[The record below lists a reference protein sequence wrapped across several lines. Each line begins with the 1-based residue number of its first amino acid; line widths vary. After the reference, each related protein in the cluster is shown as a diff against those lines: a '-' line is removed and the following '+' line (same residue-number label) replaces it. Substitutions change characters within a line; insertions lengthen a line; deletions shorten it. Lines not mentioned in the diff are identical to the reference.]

1 MRYAME
7 LIYSG
12 VAIGAIYGLMAMAF
26 AMTYK
31 ATGLL
36 NFAQGE
42 LGMLIAYIAWSI
54 SVALGTSTWALIGGA
69 LVSSVLL
76 GLMIEKLIMRK
87 MIGQPAFSAVLVTV
101 GLGVIITSL
110 VLMIWGGEQQ
120 RIDTKYAS
128 DIVILGGL
136 RMRVSQI
143 TVIVVLA
150 LALLST
156 HVFFRYSRFGI
167 AMRAVAADQRTASL
181 MGISVARVQSVAWAT
196 SSVLAGLAGLFFAV
210 SFELSP
216 SIFSLGLKSFPATVF
231 GGLDAVIGSGA
242 SGIFIGVF
250 ENLVGGYIAPL
261 LKEIAGFLLILV
273 ILMVRPFGLFGQ
285 KDIERV

>member
-1 MRYAME
+1 MRYALE

-26 AMTYK
+26 ALTYK

-42 LGMLIAYIAWSI
+42 LGMLIAYISWSI
-54 SVALGTSTWALIGGA
+54 SVSMGTSTWALVGGA
-69 LVSSVLL
+69 VVSSVVL
-76 GLMIEKLIMRK
+76 GLLIERLIMRK
-87 MIGQPAFSAVLVTV
+87 MIGQPVFSAVLVTV
-101 GLGVIITSL
+101 GMGVIITSV
-110 VLMIWGGEQQ
+110 VLMVWGGEQQ
-120 RIDTKYAS
+120 SVVAAHAS
-128 DIVILGGL
+128 DIIDVGGL
-136 RMRVSQI
+136 RMRVSQMA
-143 TVIVVLA
+143 VIVVLLVA
-150 LALLST
+150 LAVT

-181 MGISVARVQSVAWAT
+181 MGISIARVQAVAWAV
-196 SSVLAGLAGLFFAV
+196 SSLLAGLAGLFFAV

-216 SIFSLGLKSFPATVF
+216 TIFSLGLKAFPATVF

-261 LKEIAGFLLILV
+261 FKEIAGFLLILV

-285 KDIERV
+285 RDIERV

>member
-42 LGMLIAYIAWSI
+42 LGMLIAYMAWSI
-54 SVALGTSTWALIGGA
+54 SVALGTSAWALIGGA

-76 GLMIEKLIMRK
+76 GLMIEKFIMRK
-87 MIGQPAFSAVLVTV
+87 MIGQPVFSAVLVTV

-128 DIVILGGL
+128 DIVMLGGL

-216 SIFSLGLKSFPATVF
+216 SIFSLGLKSFPATVV

-261 LKEIAGFLLILV
+261 LKEIAGFLLILI

>member
-1 MRYAME
+1 MDYLME
-7 LIYSG
+7 LVYSG

-42 LGMLIAYIAWSI
+42 LGMLIAYLAWSI
-54 SVALGTSTWALIGGA
+54 SVAMGTSTWALVGGA
-69 LVSSVLL
+69 LVSSIAL
-76 GLMIEKLIMRK
+76 GLLIERFIMRK
-87 MIGQPAFSAVLVTV
+87 MIGQPVFSGVLVTV
-101 GLGVIITSL
+101 GLGVIITSV
-110 VLMIWGGEQQ
+110 VLMVWGGEQQ
-120 RIDTKYAS
+120 SIEVAHAS
-128 DIVILGGL
+128 DIVEFGGL

-143 TVIVVLA
+143 AVIAVLLLA
-150 LALLST
+150 LMVT

-181 MGISVARVQSVAWAT
+181 MGISVPRVQAVAWAT

-210 SFELSP
+210 TFELSP
-216 SIFSLGLKSFPATVF
+216 SIFSLGLKAFPAAVF

-250 ENLVGGYIAPL
+250 ENLVGGYVAPL
-261 LKEIAGFLLILV
+261 FKEIAGFMLILV

-285 KDIERV
+285 RDIERV

>member
-1 MRYAME
+1 MDYLLE
-7 LIYSG
+7 LVYSG

-42 LGMLIAYIAWSI
+42 LGMLIAYLAWSI
-54 SVALGTSTWALIGGA
+54 SVAMGTSTWALVGGA
-69 LVSSVLL
+69 LFSSIAL
-76 GLMIEKLIMRK
+76 GLLIERFIMRK
-87 MIGQPAFSAVLVTV
+87 MIGQPVFSGVLVTV
-101 GLGVIITSL
+101 GLGVIITSV
-110 VLMIWGGEQQ
+110 VLMVWGGEQQ
-120 RIDTKYAS
+120 SIEVAHAS
-128 DIVILGGL
+128 DIVEFGGL

-143 TVIVVLA
+143 AVIVVLL
-150 LALLST
+150 LALMVT

-181 MGISVARVQSVAWAT
+181 MGISVPRVQAVAWAT

-210 SFELSP
+210 TFELSP
-216 SIFSLGLKSFPATVF
+216 SIFSLGLKSFPAAVF

-250 ENLVGGYIAPL
+250 ENLVGGYVAPL
-261 LKEIAGFLLILV
+261 FKEIAGFMLILV

-285 KDIERV
+285 RDIERV

>member
-1 MRYAME
+1 MRYLLE
-7 LIYSG
+7 LVYSG

-42 LGMLIAYIAWSI
+42 LGMLIAYLAWSI
-54 SVALGTSTWALIGGA
+54 SVALGTSTWALVGGA
-69 LVSSVLL
+69 LVSSVAL
-76 GLMIEKLIMRK
+76 GLLIERFIMRK
-87 MIGQPAFSAVLVTV
+87 MIGQPVFSGVLVTV
-101 GLGVIITSL
+101 GLGVIITSV
-110 VLMIWGGEQQ
+110 VLMVWGGEQQ
-120 RIDTKYAS
+120 RIEVAHAS
-128 DIVILGGL
+128 DIVEFAGL

-143 TVIVVLA
+143 AVIVTLLV
-150 LALLST
+150 ALLAT

-181 MGISVARVQSVAWAT
+181 MGISVARVQAVAWVTA
-196 SSVLAGLAGLFFAV
+196 SVLAGLAGLFFAV
-210 SFELSP
+210 TFELSP
-216 SIFSLGLKSFPATVF
+216 SIFALGLKSFPAAVF

-250 ENLVGGYIAPL
+250 ENLVGGYVAPL

-285 KDIERV
+285 RDIERV

>member
-1 MRYAME
+1 MRYTLE
-7 LIYSG
+7 LVYSG

-42 LGMLIAYIAWSI
+42 LGMLIAYISWSI
-54 SVALGTSTWALIGGA
+54 STALGSGTWALIGGA
-69 LVSSVLL
+69 LLSSIVL
-76 GLMIEKLIMRK
+76 GLLIERFIMRK
-87 MIGQPAFSAVLVTV
+87 MIGQPVFSAVLVTV
-101 GLGVIITSL
+101 GIGVIITSA

-120 RIDTKYAS
+120 RVDVKYAS
-128 DIVILGGL
+128 DIVMFAGL
-136 RMRVSQI
+136 RMRVSQVA
-143 TVIVVLA
+143 VIVVLLLA
-150 LALLST
+150 LALT

-167 AMRAVAADQRTASL
+167 AMRAVAADARTASL
-181 MGISVARVQSVAWAT
+181 MGISVSRVQAVAWAT

-216 SIFSLGLKSFPATVF
+216 SIFTLGLKSFPATVF

-250 ENLVGGYIAPL
+250 ENLVGGYISPL
-261 LKEIAGFLLILV
+261 LKEIAGFLMILV
-273 ILMVRPFGLFGQ
+273 ILMVRPFGMFGQ

>member
-42 LGMLIAYIAWSI
+42 LGMLIAYMAWSI

-76 GLMIEKLIMRK
+76 GLAIEKFIMRK
-87 MIGQPAFSAVLVTV
+87 MIGQPVFSAVLVTV

-120 RIDTKYAS
+120 RIDVKYAS
-128 DIVILGGL
+128 DIVMFGGL

-143 TVIVVLA
+143 AVIAVLA

-216 SIFSLGLKSFPATVF
+216 SIFSLGLKAFPATVF

-261 LKEIAGFLLILV
+261 LKEIAGFLLILA

>member
-1 MRYAME
+1 MRYLLE
-7 LIYSG
+7 LVYSG

-42 LGMLIAYIAWSI
+42 LGMLIAYLAWSI
-54 SVALGTSTWALIGGA
+54 SVALGTSTWALVGGA
-69 LVSSVLL
+69 LVSSVAL
-76 GLMIEKLIMRK
+76 GLLIERFIMRK
-87 MIGQPAFSAVLVTV
+87 MIGQPVFSGVLVTV
-101 GLGVIITSL
+101 GLGVIITSV
-110 VLMIWGGEQQ
+110 VLMVWGGEQQ
-120 RIDTKYAS
+120 RIEVAHAS
-128 DIVILGGL
+128 DIVEFGGL

-143 TVIVVLA
+143 AVIVTLLV
-150 LALLST
+150 ALLAT

-181 MGISVARVQSVAWAT
+181 MGISVARVQAVAWVTA
-196 SSVLAGLAGLFFAV
+196 SVLAGLAGLFFAV
-210 SFELSP
+210 TFELSP
-216 SIFSLGLKSFPATVF
+216 SIFALGLKSFPAAVF

-250 ENLVGGYIAPL
+250 ENLVGGYVAPL
-261 LKEIAGFLLILV
+261 LKEIAGFLLILI

-285 KDIERV
+285 RDIERV

>member
-42 LGMLIAYIAWSI
+42 LGMLIAYMAWSI

-76 GLMIEKLIMRK
+76 GLAIEKFIMRK
-87 MIGQPAFSAVLVTV
+87 MIGQPVFSAVLVTV

-120 RIDTKYAS
+120 RIEAKYAS
-128 DIVILGGL
+128 DIVMFGGL

-181 MGISVARVQSVAWAT
+181 MGISVARVQSVAWAA

-250 ENLVGGYIAPL
+250 ENLVGGYVAPL

>member
-1 MRYAME
+1 MRYLLE
-7 LIYSG
+7 LVYSG

-42 LGMLIAYIAWSI
+42 LGMLIAYLAWSI
-54 SVALGTSTWALIGGA
+54 SVALGTSTWTLVGGA
-69 LVSSVLL
+69 LVSSVAL
-76 GLMIEKLIMRK
+76 GLLIERFVMRK
-87 MIGQPAFSAVLVTV
+87 MIGQPVFSGVLVTV
-101 GLGVIITSL
+101 GLGVIITSV
-110 VLMIWGGEQQ
+110 VLMVWGGEQQ
-120 RIDTKYAS
+120 RIEVAHAS
-128 DIVILGGL
+128 DIVEFAGL

-143 TVIVVLA
+143 AVIVTLLV
-150 LALLST
+150 ALLAT

-181 MGISVARVQSVAWAT
+181 MGISVARVQAVAWVTA
-196 SSVLAGLAGLFFAV
+196 SVLAGLAGLFFAV
-210 SFELSP
+210 TFELSP
-216 SIFSLGLKSFPATVF
+216 SIFALGLKSFPAAVF

-250 ENLVGGYIAPL
+250 ENLIGGYVAPL

-285 KDIERV
+285 RDIERV

>member
-1 MRYAME
+1 MRYALE

-12 VAIGAIYGLMAMAF
+12 VAIGAIYGLMAMAY
-26 AMTYK
+26 ALTYK

-42 LGMLIAYIAWSI
+42 LGMLIAYISWSI
-54 SVALGTSTWALIGGA
+54 SVSLGTSTWALVGGA
-69 LVSSVLL
+69 IVSSVVL
-76 GLMIEKLIMRK
+76 GLLIERFIMRK
-87 MIGQPAFSAVLVTV
+87 MIGQPVFSAVLVTV
-101 GLGVIITSL
+101 GMGVIITSL

-120 RIDTKYAS
+120 SVKAAYAS
-128 DIVILGGL
+128 DIVDVWGL
-136 RMRVSQI
+136 HMRVSQMA
-143 TVIVVLA
+143 VIAVLVV
-150 LALLST
+150 ALLVT
-156 HVFFRYSRFGI
+156 NVFFRFSRFGI

-181 MGISVARVQSVAWAT
+181 MGISIARVQTVAWAA
-196 SSVLAGLAGLFFAV
+196 SSLLAGLAGLFFAV

-216 SIFSLGLKSFPATVF
+216 TIFSLGLKAFPATVF

-250 ENLVGGYIAPL
+250 ENLVGGFIAPL
-261 LKEIAGFLLILV
+261 FKEIAGFLLILV

-285 KDIERV
+285 RDIERV

>member
-1 MRYAME
+1 MRYALE

-42 LGMLIAYIAWSI
+42 LGMLIAYISWSI
-54 SVALGTSTWALIGGA
+54 SVSMGTSTLGLVGGA
-69 LVSSVLL
+69 VVSSIVL
-76 GLMIEKLIMRK
+76 GLLIEKFIMRR
-87 MIGQPAFSAVLVTV
+87 MIGQPVFSAVLVTV
-101 GLGVIITSL
+101 GMGVIITSV

-120 RIDTKYAS
+120 SIEAAYAS
-128 DIVILGGL
+128 DILEVAGL

-143 TVIVVLA
+143 AVIFVL
-150 LALLST
+150 LFALLVT
-156 HVFFRYSRFGI
+156 HAFFRYSRFGI

-181 MGISVARVQSVAWAT
+181 MGISIARVQAVAWAV
-196 SSVLAGLAGLFFAV
+196 SSLLAGLAGLFFAV

-216 SIFSLGLKSFPATVF
+216 TIFSLGLKAFPATVF
-231 GGLDAVIGSGA
+231 GGLDAVIGSGV

-261 LKEIAGFLLILV
+261 FKEIAGFMLILV
-273 ILMVRPFGLFGQ
+273 ILMVRPFGMFGQ
-285 KDIERV
+285 RNIERV